1 MIRSIDSPLKVAYV
15 VSMAMGLQS
24 FVYREVRELLS
35 LGVIVHL
42 FPTKAGSGPYLP
54 DADWPVHRP
63 TVRSIGMAHFRLFIA
78 DSQTYLEVL
87 FEALRRGALVDFL
100 LAALV
105 SMKVRQEGL
114 RLIHCHFGDHKFFVG
129 YFSGRLTGCPVSV
142 TIHAYELYNNPNP
155 GLFRKAIKLVK
166 GIVTVAEYNRDI
178 LQTYGVPPGKIHVV
192 PMFADLPNVSISAN
206 SIQAKI
212 RVLMVARFVEKK
224 GHRTFLRA
232 LSRLPEEY
240 EAWLVGS
247 GSLDVAALADSLG
260 VAHRV
265 KILGRL
271 SDPDLQAA
279 YRGATMFCLPS
290 ETTSSGDRE
299 GIPVSLMEA
308 MAYGLPVIA
317 TRHAGI
323 PELVPEIL
331 VDEGDVDALARG
343 IDKLGRNPVLREELG
358 RRNREVA
365 ASRFSRD
372 NVLRLK
378 TLLEGWAT

>member
-1 MIRSIDSPLKVAYV
+1 MNRNVDSRLKVAYV

-24 FVYREVRELLS
+24 FVYREVRELVS

-42 FPTKAGSGPYLP
+42 FPTKVGPGPYPP
-54 DADWPVHRP
+54 DADWPIHKP
-63 TVRSIGMAHFRLFIA
+63 TFRSIGVAHFRTLIG
-78 DSQTYLEVL
+78 DSRRYLSVL
-87 FEALRRGALVDFL
+87 FEALRQAALVDFL

-105 SMKVRQEGL
+105 STKVKQEGL
-114 RLIHCHFGDHKFFVG
+114 RLIHCHFGDHKLFVG
-129 YFSGRLTGCPVSV
+129 YFCGRLTGRPVSV

-155 GLFRKAIKLVK
+155 RLFDKALKFVK
-166 GIVTVAEYNRDI
+166 GIVTVAEYNRGV
-178 LQTYGVPPGKIHVV
+178 LTTYGVPTDKIRVV
-192 PMFADLPNVSISAN
+192 PMFADLPEVSGAA
-206 SIQAKI
+206 QRTPGKI
-212 RVLMVARFVEKK
+212 RVLTVARFVEKK
-224 GHRTFLRA
+224 GHRTLLTA

-247 GSLDVAALADSLG
+247 GSLDVAAIAELCG

-271 SDPDLQAA
+271 SDSELQAA
-279 YRGATMFCLPS
+279 YRGATIFCLPS
-290 ETTSSGDRE
+290 ETTASGDRE

-323 PELVPEIL
+323 PELVSEIL
-331 VDEGDVDALARG
+331 VAEGDAEALARG
-343 IDKLGRNPVLREELG
+343 IEKLGRDPTLREELG
-358 RRNREVA
+358 RRNREFA
-365 ASRFSRD
+365 ASRFSRE

-378 TLLEGWAT
+378 TLLEAWAT

>member
-1 MIRSIDSPLKVAYV
+1 M
-15 VSMAMGLQS
+15 
-24 FVYREVRELLS
+24 
-35 LGVIVHL
+35 
-42 FPTKAGSGPYLP
+42 
-54 DADWPVHRP
+54 
-63 TVRSIGMAHFRLFIA
+63 A
-78 DSQTYLEVL
+78 DSRTYLTVL
-87 FEALRRGALVDFL
+87 FEALRRGAVIDFL
-100 LAALV
+100 LAAFV

-129 YFSGRLTGCPVSV
+129 YFSGRLTGRPVSV

-155 GLFRKAIKLVK
+155 RLFRKAIKLVK

-178 LQTYGVPPGKIHVV
+178 LRTYGVASGKIHVV
-192 PMFADLPNVSISAN
+192 PMFADLPKVSGSG
-206 SIQAKI
+206 QVTEGKI

-224 GHRTFLRA
+224 GHRTLLEA

-247 GSLDVAALADSLG
+247 GSVDVASLADSLG

-271 SDPDLQAA
+271 SDADLQAA

-290 ETTSSGDRE
+290 ETTASGDRE

-323 PELVPEIL
+323 PELVAEIL
-331 VDEGDVDALARG
+331 VEEGDAEALARG
-343 IDKLGRNPVLREELG
+343 IEKLGRNPTLREALG
-358 RRNREVA
+358 RRNREFA
-365 ASRFSRD
+365 ASRFSRE

-378 TLLEGWAT
+378 ALLEGWAT

>member
-1 MIRSIDSPLKVAYV
+1 MIRNIASPLKVAYV

-24 FVYREVRELLS
+24 FVYREIRELVS

-42 FPTKAGSGPYLP
+42 FPTKVGSGPYLP

-63 TVRSIGMAHFRLFIA
+63 TVRSIGMAHFQLLMA

-100 LAALV
+100 LAAFV
-105 SMKVRQEGL
+105 SMTVRQEGL

-129 YFSGRLTGCPVSV
+129 YFSGRLTGRPVSV

-155 GLFRKAIKLVK
+155 RLFRKAIKLVK

-178 LQTYGVPPGKIHVV
+178 LQTYGVPSGKIHVV
-192 PMFADLPNVSISAN
+192 PMFADLPNVSGSAKMT
-206 SIQAKI
+206 QAKI

-232 LSRLPEEY
+232 LSRLPEDY

-247 GSLDVAALADSLG
+247 GSLDVGALADSLG

-265 KILGRL
+265 KIFGRL

-290 ETTSSGDRE
+290 EITYSGDRE

-323 PELVPEIL
+323 PELVSEIL

-343 IDKLGRNPVLREELG
+343 IDKPGRNPALREELG
-358 RRNREVA
+358 RRIW
-365 ASRFSRD
+365 
-372 NVLRLK
+372 LP
-378 TLLEGWAT
+378 

>member
-1 MIRSIDSPLKVAYV
+1 MIRNIDSPLKVAYV

-24 FVYREVRELLS
+24 FVYRELRELVS

-42 FPTKAGSGPYLP
+42 FPTKTGSGPYLP
-54 DADWPVHRP
+54 DVDWPVHRP
-63 TVRSIGMAHFRLFIA
+63 TIRSIGTAHFRIFIA
-78 DSQTYLEVL
+78 DSQTYLAVL
-87 FEALRRGALVDFL
+87 FEALRRGAVVDFL
-100 LAALV
+100 LAAFV

-114 RLIHCHFGDHKFFVG
+114 RLIHCHFGDHKLFVG

-155 GLFRKAIKLVK
+155 RLFRKAIKLVK

-178 LQTYGVPPGKIHVV
+178 LRTYGVASGKIHVV
-192 PMFADLPNVSISAN
+192 PMFADLPNVSGSG
-206 SIQAKI
+206 QLTEGKI

-224 GHRTFLRA
+224 GHRTLLKA

-247 GSLDVAALADSLG
+247 GSVDVASLADSLG

-265 KILGRL
+265 KILGL
-271 SDPDLQAA
+271 LTDSDLQAA

-290 ETTSSGDRE
+290 ETTASGDRE

-323 PELVPEIL
+323 PELVSEIL
-331 VDEGDVDALARG
+331 VDEGDAEALARG
-343 IDKLGRNPVLREELG
+343 IEKLGRNSALRETLG
-358 RRNREVA
+358 RRNRELA
-365 ASRFSRD
+365 ALRFSRD
-372 NVLRLK
+372 NVLQLK